1 MRNSKQRNLILKIV
15 NNSYNHLTAY
25 QIYEMA
31 RYEISNISLG
41 TVYRNLSCLVSDGKI
56 RKIDI
61 DGNLR
66 FDKNAKHIHFIC
78 SECNSIVD
86 IFDDVF
92 DNNKY
97 IDGNLVM
104 DYDIKLK
111 GICKGCIERKEKNN
125 GIKRK

>member
-1 MRNSKQRNLILKIV
+1 M
-15 NNSYNHLTAY
+15 
-25 QIYEMA
+25 
-31 RYEISNISLG
+31 
-41 TVYRNLSCLVSDGKI
+41 SDGKI